1 MTQQINRSFPFKYS
15 QNHSRTGDVIVVG
28 DPYSHTDHLVVPT
41 KMEFDTTRAQAKKT
55 LAVTEATQARAVAD
69 TYQDALSLAEQPG
82 NAESVA
88 TMARQ
93 TLEMI
98 QSQTDQLEAE
108 AVYRTA
114 IQLLEYFGHMPGAPA
129 AIHHG
134 GLPDPES
141 LLCFIGEAA
150 DSEELPENRYIWNR
164 YSYQV
169 SWSHR
174 TQRFIGTCAEFP
186 YVKSQADNQAQTI
199 YQVVN
204 MVARCILDLSK
215 QQEPLPEPIGN
226 KG

>member
-1 MTQQINRSFPFKYS
+1 MTHHPHRSFPFKYS

-28 DPYSHTDHLVVPT
+28 DPNSHTDHLVIPARN
-41 KMEFDTTRAQAKKT
+41 ESDTTRAQAKKA
-55 LAVTEATQARAVAD
+55 LAVAEATQARAVAD

-82 NAESVA
+82 NAKSVTRIA
-88 TMARQ
+88 LHN
-93 TLEMI
+93 LEKI
-98 QSQTDQLEAE
+98 RAQADQLEAE

-114 IQLLEYFGHMPGAPA
+114 IQLLEYFGRMPGAPA

-134 GLPDPES
+134 RLPDPES

-186 YVKSQADNQAQTI
+186 YVNSPADNQAQTI

-204 MVARCILDLSK
+204 MVARCVLDLSK

>member
-28 DPYSHTDHLVVPT
+28 DPNSHTDHLVVPA
-41 KMEFDTTRAQAKKT
+41 KEEFHTTRAQAKKA

-82 NAESVA
+82 NAKSVA

-93 TLEMI
+93 TLEKI
-98 QSQTDQLEAE
+98 QAEADQLEAQ

-141 LLCFIGEAA
+141 LLHFIGEAA
-150 DSEELPENRYIWNR
+150 NSEELSDNRHIWNR

-174 TQRFIGTCAEFP
+174 DQRFIGTCAEFP
-186 YVKSQADNQAQTI
+186 YVNSQADNQAQAI

-204 MVARCILDLSK
+204 MVARCVLDLSK